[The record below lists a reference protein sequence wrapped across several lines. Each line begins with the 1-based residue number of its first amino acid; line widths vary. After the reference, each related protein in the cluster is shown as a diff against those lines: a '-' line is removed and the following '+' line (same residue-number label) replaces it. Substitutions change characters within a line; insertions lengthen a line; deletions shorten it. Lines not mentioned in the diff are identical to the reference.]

1 MLQMMQLAALVF
13 VGVVEGLASEPRRGL
28 TFSKENRKVFKKI
41 FSISNTAEASKCRPI
56 DSFYT
61 FFFLMLVLK
70 HDFKDTLTCKYRQM
84 FTAMLNEN

>member
-1 MLQMMQLAALVF
+1 MMQLAALVF

-41 FSISNTAEASKCRPI
+41 FSISNTAEASKCKTI

-61 FFFLMLVLK
+61 FFFMLVLK